1 MAYYI
6 LIVFIPALL
15 VVILSKLIFHHKIT
29 LKEMLIHA
37 GGAVLGT
44 LFCFG
49 LLAMSGIMSTY
60 DTEVR
65 NGYVT
70 SKAPVHVSCSHQYKC
85 GETCTTDS
93 KGNRSCV
100 PIYCDE
106 HAYDIDWDVHSTVG
120 TFTID
125 RVDRRGL
132 KEPARF
138 SAVNIGEPA
147 SDSFSTRNYLLTDVS
162 RFKTDSAIME
172 RFKDKIP
179 AYPRVYDY
187 YRFNRVVNTTDQ
199 SFNYINV
206 WLNDQLRKYGESK
219 QLNVIVVVTYDD
231 NNFYYA
237 ANEAW
242 NGGKKNDVILYYGID
257 KDRNIKWFKANSF
270 ADGQDNQ
277 TLIQKLSYEAID
289 KQLGIALIKDQ
300 FNIIVSDF
308 TRLPNDTFKYMDT
321 LQSPSIL
328 AIMISTLFNILIS
341 VALAWYL
348 IKEDLGEF
356 NGFR

>member
-6 LIVFIPALL
+6 LIVFLPALL
-15 VVILSKLIFHHKIT
+15 VVILSKMMFHHKIT

-37 GGAVLGT
+37 GGATLGT
-44 LFCFG
+44 LLCFTI
-49 LLAMSGIMSTY
+49 LLASGFMSSY

-132 KEPARF
+132 REPARF
-138 SAVNIGEPA
+138 KAVNIGEPA
-147 SDSFSTRNYLLTDVS
+147 SDSFSTRNYLLTDQS

-172 RFKDKIP
+172 RFKNKIP
-179 AYPRVYDY
+179 EYPRVYDY

-199 SFNYINV
+199 SFNYLNV
-206 WLNDQLRKYGESK
+206 WLNDQLRKYGASK
-219 QLNVIVVVTYDD
+219 QLNVIIVVTYDD

-237 ANEAW
+237 VNEAW
-242 NGGKKNDVILYYGID
+242 RGGKKNDVILYYGID

-289 KQLGIALIKDQ
+289 KQLGIALVKDQ

-308 TRLPNDTFKYMDT
+308 TRLPNETFKYMDT

-328 AIMISTLFNILIS
+328 AIMISTLFNILVS

-356 NGFR
+356 NDFK